1 MKSSQLN
8 EMNKLELESKLSD
21 NMEALQNLRFQQAL
35 QQLEDGTMIS
45 KLKREMARVL
55 AETRFIDNFAFI
67 EDDKQGVLRLYLR
80 YDNSKR
86 SLIQGIKRISRP
98 GLRQYSGNANVPRV
112 RRGLGIAIVSTSQG
126 VMTDREARKAGIGGE
141 ILCSV
146 W

>member
-1 MKSSQLN
+1 M
-8 EMNKLELESKLSD
+8 
-21 NMEALQNLRFQQAL
+21 
-35 QQLEDGTMIS
+35 
-45 KLKREMARVL
+45 
-55 AETRFIDNFAFI
+55 AETRFIDNFAV

-80 YDNSKR
+80 YDSNNK
-86 SLIQGIKRISRP
+86 SLIQGIKRIVA
-98 GLRQYSGNANVPRV
+98 GLRQYSGSADVPRV